1 MNGHCSFQISSNDI
15 GFSLYSDH
23 WFLINSLVIKTHSVL
38 FNTGETIII
47 GNSKTVNS
55 VKRFNKQSK

>member
-15 GFSLYSDH
+15 GFSLCSDH

-47 GNSKTVNS
+47 GNWKTVNS
-55 VKRFNKQSK
+55 VKRLNKQAK

>member
-23 WFLINSLVIKTHSVL
+23 WFLINSLLIKTHSVL